1 MEPINMNSSV
11 GTFVLRFMATAV
23 LLAPAIAQAQGIGQT
38 ICRDVQVPGRVG
50 AIGADERAH
59 TERVCNSVYYPP
71 PPPPPPEPPV
81 RHTTGSESI
90 ERYDPDAEARKA
102 QLRATQLRPSGE
114 TDREVVKHRDP
125 PSSSFCPPPYRMTAW
140 DGCQK

>member
-1 MEPINMNSSV
+1 MKSSIR
-11 GTFVLRFMATAV
+11 TFALRFAATVV
-23 LLAPAIAQAQGIGQT
+23 LCAPAATIQPQGIGQT

-81 RHTTGSESI
+81 RHTAGSESTVQ
-90 ERYDPDAEARKA
+90 YDSDAEARKA
-102 QLRATQLRPSGE
+102 QLRATE
-114 TDREVVKHRDP
+114 HRTP
-125 PSSSFCPPPYRMTAW
+125 PSSSLCPPPYRMTAS